1 MGCSTSAPAV
11 SEANKERTLSA
22 NKVSDNNTDSKTKM
36 AVQENNGEKDKYP
49 ASEAYIIPLSDDV
62 ETKVYNAGAQEA
74 KDLLAA
80 TVKKQPPKRIQ
91 ELMEQAADNET
102 ATVNLQDLEEKL
114 EKAEERRKEY
124 LQQKITTIQKTTQ
137 QLLTRSGS
145 KELLDKLET
154 TQIVDGKEGDG
165 ISKPEGEGEQEE
177 KK

>member
-1 MGCSTSAPAV
+1 MGCSTSAPTV

-22 NKVSDNNTDSKTKM
+22 NKASGNNTDSKSKM
-36 AVQENNGEKDKYP
+36 SDQESSGDKDKYP
-49 ASEAYIIPLSDDV
+49 ASEAYVIPLSDEA
-62 ETKVYNAGAQEA
+62 ETKVYTADAQEA

-80 TVKKQPPKRIQ
+80 TVKRQPPKRIQ
-91 ELMEQAADNET
+91 ELMEQAAENEA

-137 QLLTRSGS
+137 LLTHSGS
-145 KELLDKLET
+145 KELLDKLEA
-154 TQIVDGKEGDG
+154 TQIFNGDEEEKLDNPNDKEG
-165 ISKPEGEGEQEE
+165 E